1 MRTADGPAAPR
12 GTSRPSP
19 MWLLV
24 IAALLLV
31 VRIGVTV
38 WEERHPPVARE
49 LVEWVA
55 PEDAAFVAA
64 ERGRPILYD
73 FTAEWCPPCQA
84 MNRELFGDEKHARF
98 VSESFVPVR
107 VLDRQREEGRNSA
120 LVDSLQRAYAITGFP
135 TLVVVDAPSGRHR
148 STSGFMGAFET
159 VRWLGQSA
167 LAVRMP
173 APR

>member
-1 MRTADGPAAPR
+1 MRTADGTAGPR

-19 MWLLV
+19 SVLLV
-24 IAALLLV
+24 LAALLLA

-38 WEERHPPVARE
+38 WQERHPPVVRE
-49 LVEWVA
+49 FVEWIA
-55 PEDAAFVAA
+55 PEDAALVAA

-84 MNRELFGDEKHARF
+84 MNRELFGDESHARF
-98 VSESFVPVR
+98 VNDAFVPVR
-107 VLDRQREEGRNSA
+107 VLDRQREEGRNA
-120 LVDSLQRAYAITGFP
+120 AIVDSLQRAYRIEGFP

-148 STSGFMGAFET
+148 SSSGFMGAFET

-167 LAVRMP
+167 VAVRMP
-173 APR
+173 GTR